1 MFNKD
6 YEVYR
11 DAVDE
16 NNRWLF
22 INREGKGF
30 FDPTGFIDLENY
42 TRIDPE
48 NKKKGQVLWKLKY
61 NEKPHFAMGAT
72 LDDSDSEGEFDAG
85 MLSQLARVLMNTGN
99 TRFYRMK
106 WKMFNE
112 AKMRRVRGEDQS
124 QGFLHASNQH
134 HVHSGRTRQ
143 PATTRVLR

>member
-42 TRIDPE
+42 TRIDP
-48 NKKKGQVLWKLKY
+48 
-61 NEKPHFAMGAT
+61 
-72 LDDSDSEGEFDAG
+72 
-85 MLSQLARVLMNTGN
+85 
-99 TRFYRMK
+99 
-106 WKMFNE
+106 
-112 AKMRRVRGEDQS
+112 
-124 QGFLHASNQH
+124 
-134 HVHSGRTRQ
+134 
-143 PATTRVLR
+143 